1 MPGNGRGSGSLDN
14 YIEEYCARI
23 RRAGAG
29 SVIGKPVVVERN
41 ASYIMS
47 YVPFEHTN
55 PEARLAVVS
64 TTPGHTHVKLAA
76 RLTESLLRAHSP
88 GRTIQREN
96 KRQVELGGPLVRPN
110 LIRMLDHFGIPP
122 LVGVESA
129 RSLWD
134 EDFALLQPMA
144 LLPHAT
150 TRRGLAFDGTLE
162 ELLREP
168 MLRHAFDTL
177 FLPQL
182 ARLPQDALCIGLGR
196 TAWAG
201 LCHAAER
208 GAISRKQLL
217 GMMPVPARA
226 GSMVRY
232 FLGEVAARDLSKND
246 PVRHSTAWLDEA
258 RDALTARVR
267 ALAQAARP
275 DAPGPAMASV
285 VA

>member
-1 MPGNGRGSGSLDN
+1 MDN

-29 SVIGKPVVVERN
+29 SVISKPVVVERN

-55 PEARLAVVS
+55 PHARLAVVS

-76 RLTESLLRAHSP
+76 RLTESLLHAHSP

-110 LIRMLDHFGIPP
+110 LIRMLDHFGIPR
-122 LVGVESA
+122 LIGVEAA

-134 EDFALLQPMA
+134 EDFAQLQPLA

-150 TRRGLAFDGTLE
+150 TRRGLAFDGTLDD
-162 ELLREP
+162 LLREP
-168 MLRHAFDTL
+168 MLRHAFETQ
-177 FLPQL
+177 FLPGL
-182 ARLPQDALCIGLGR
+182 ARLPQDALCLGLGR

-201 LCHAAER
+201 LCYAAER
-208 GAISRKQLL
+208 GVVSRKQLL

-232 FLGEVAARDLSKND
+232 FLGEVAAHDLSKND
-246 PVRHSTAWLDEA
+246 PVRHRTAWLDEA
-258 RDALTARVR
+258 RDALAARVG
-267 ALAQAARP
+267 ALPGAAHP
-275 DAPGPAMASV
+275 DAPGPAVDSMLA
-285 VA
+285 